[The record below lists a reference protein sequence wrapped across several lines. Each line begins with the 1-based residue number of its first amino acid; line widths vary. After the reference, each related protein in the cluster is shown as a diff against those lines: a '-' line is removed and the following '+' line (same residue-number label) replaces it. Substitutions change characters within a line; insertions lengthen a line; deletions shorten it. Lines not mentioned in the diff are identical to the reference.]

1 MREIVVLSGKGGT
14 GKTSFST
21 ALAHL
26 AEGKILADADV
37 DAANLHLL
45 LRPRVLGS
53 APFYGM
59 PVAGINRERCE
70 QCGQC
75 AEFCRFQAIEEFA
88 VQPEKCEGC
97 GVCIH
102 ICPRGAIERRP
113 RQVGEVYIS
122 TTPLGPMVHA
132 SLAAGAENSGKLV
145 AEVRRRA
152 REMAREQN
160 LALMI
165 TDGPPGIGC
174 PVLSCLPDCH
184 LAVLVAEPSAAGVHD
199 LQRLLQLL
207 EHFRVPAAVV
217 INKWDIA
224 VQRTQEIEQ
233 LCTKR
238 RVPVLG
244 RIPFDS
250 TVFHA
255 LQQGRCYLDVAESP
269 AGQATRQV
277 WKALQRLWEKLPGS

>member
-1 MREIVVLSGKGGT
+1 MQEIVVLSGKGGT
-14 GKTSFST
+14 GKTSFSA

-26 AEGKILADADV
+26 AEGKVLADADV

-45 LRPRVLGS
+45 LRPRVLES
-53 APFYGM
+53 APFFGM
-59 PVAGINRERCE
+59 PVASIDQERCE

-75 AEFCRFQAIEEFA
+75 ADFCRFQAIEDFT

-102 ICPRGAIERRP
+102 ICLQGAIERQH

-132 SLAAGAENSGKLV
+132 SLVAGAENSGKLV

-152 REMAREQN
+152 RDMARAEN
-160 LALMI
+160 LSLII

-174 PVLSCLPDCH
+174 PVLSCLPDCD

-199 LQRLLQLL
+199 LQRLLQVLD
-207 EHFRVPAAVV
+207 HFRVPAAVV

-224 VQRTQEIEQ
+224 VQRTREIEH
-233 LCTKR
+233 LCAGHQ
-238 RVPVLG
+238 VPVLG
-244 RIPFDS
+244 RIPFDN
-250 TVFHA
+250 TVFYA
-255 LQQGRCYLDVAESP
+255 LQQGQCYLGVPESP
-269 AGQATRQV
+269 ASRATRQV
-277 WKALQRLWEKLPGS
+277 WQALVQHLQSFTGR